1 MHDSL
6 AFTVPDSIIA
16 SEFNG
21 KEGLLLDTST
31 QRYHTLNETAT
42 FLWSEIEAGRTVGEM
57 TAALCRTFDVDPQRA
72 RTSVEKAITRL
83 ESQSLIRRAEVLAA
97 TGTAPSSEI
106 GR

>member
-1 MHDSL
+1 MQDTLS
-6 AFTVPDSIIA
+6 FTVPDSIIA

-42 FLWSEIEAGRTVGEM
+42 FLWARIEEGRTVAEM
-57 TAALCRTFDVDPQRA
+57 TAMLCQIFDVDPARA
-72 RTSVEKAITRL
+72 RASVERAVSRL
-83 ESQSLIRRAEVLAA
+83 ESQSLVRRWEE
-97 TGTAPSSEI
+97 APSANTVTTSG

>member
-6 AFTVPDSIIA
+6 SFVVPDSIIA
-16 SEFNG
+16 SEFGG

-42 FLWSEIEAGRTVGEM
+42 FLWAKIEQGRTVAEM
-57 TAALCRTFDVDPQRA
+57 TALLCQSFDVDPTRA
-72 RTSVEKAITRL
+72 RASVEKALERL
-83 ESQSLIRRAEVLAA
+83 ESQSLVTRNADLPPAQKAA
-97 TGTAPSSEI
+97 SLE